1 MTFALEFGAAWIA
14 IAVPAALFVG
24 RFLRAGRGCDGLR

>member
-1 MTFALEFGAAWIA
+1 MKLALEIGAVWIA
-14 IAVPAALFVG
+14 VAVLEALFVG